1 MASDHS
7 RASHGLVE
15 ELCRRNPTTIDSQL
29 PIRRSAFALTLRAFV
44 VALKPESALGWGD
57 EGHGIIVPV
66 AER

>member
-1 MASDHS
+1 
-7 RASHGLVE
+7 L
-15 ELCRRNPTTIDSQL
+15 
-29 PIRRSAFALTLRAFV
+29 ALTLRAFV